1 MSSNETS
8 WAEVDGRDCQT
19 MAQRI
24 ICKELLLSLILY
36 GMVLSKKKKILYSN

>member
-24 ICKELLLSLILY
+24 ICKELLVILILY
-36 GMVLSKKKKILYSN
+36 GLVLSKKKNKLYSN